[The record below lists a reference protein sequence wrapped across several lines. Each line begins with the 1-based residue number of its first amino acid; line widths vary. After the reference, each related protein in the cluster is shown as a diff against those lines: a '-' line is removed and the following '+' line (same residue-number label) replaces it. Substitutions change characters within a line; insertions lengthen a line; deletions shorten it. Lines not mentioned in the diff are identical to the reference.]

1 MGCSSS
7 CVRITS
13 QNKNIF
19 ISVKE
24 KQRDE
29 QSYLT
34 KFRIPAIRILRP
46 STEIRISVVENQNRD
61 ESLLWEYW
69 QPKESR
75 LHSEHRCSIPNC
87 SLNHF
92 GNDFEKHPEEDVFSI
107 DFWSRKLTFID
118 KHREISREIQN
129 WDFLDAHDNGSEV
142 E

>member
-7 CVRITS
+7 CIQITS

-24 KQRDE
+24 RQKEDE
-29 QSYLT
+29 NYLT
-34 KFRIPAIRILRP
+34 RFCIPAIRIVRP
-46 STEIRISVVENQNRD
+46 STELRVSVVQKRD

-75 LHSEHRCSIPNC
+75 LHSPYRCSIPNC

-118 KHREISREIQN
+118 KHRELSREIKN
-129 WDFLDAHDNGSEV
+129 WDFLDTPNNRCEV